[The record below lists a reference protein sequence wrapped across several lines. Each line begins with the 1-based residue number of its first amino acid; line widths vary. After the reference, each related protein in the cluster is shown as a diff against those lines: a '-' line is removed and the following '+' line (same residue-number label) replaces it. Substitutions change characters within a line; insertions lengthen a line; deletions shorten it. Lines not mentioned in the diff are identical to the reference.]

1 MAKADI
7 QTYYYFRLR
16 NGVEYAIKVT
26 AIKINTAIMHT
37 MYRELTTEQREFFL
51 ANHRASVQEVVLCR
65 LNPHYIPPAPDLRE
79 HILNK
84 TKELREACY
93 NAVSVTSLE
102 YAMAMD
108 KVNNP
113 TASCYHNITQA
124 KQVLADFRSQSK
136 RAMQV
141 KDTYLPQVEAAQS
154 TEEVDTLFNQAMAA
168 L

>member
-1 MAKADI
+1 MAILDN
-7 QTYYYFRLR
+7 QLYYYFRLS

-26 AIKINTAIMHT
+26 AVQINTAIMHA
-37 MYRELTTEQREFFL
+37 MYRELTTEQREFYL
-51 ANHRASVQEVVLCR
+51 ANPTASVQEVVQCH
-65 LNPHYIPPAPDLRE
+65 LNPPYVPPTPDLE
-79 HILNK
+79 EYIAQKVKDLK
-84 TKELREACY
+84 DACY
-93 NAVSVTSLE
+93 GAVSVTSLE

-154 TEEVDTLFNQAMAA
+154 TEEVDTLFNQAVKA